1 MIEFIREEN
10 LPAHMLTLRTPT
22 PTRVG
27 FLMGVVFMRAL
38 TIAMINFN
46 KAKENTPDHLD
57 RGFFCFTVL
66 IHPLETAQSI
76 QISVN
81 YPNTIGKFPEM
92 TPTDAYTPAV
102 VKYAGFLYMFQLEFP
117 DKDAFPFLKDM
128 FKMNVIT
135 HNSDNWLSFVD
146 GEDYLDGVFF
156 DEVES
161 QTRFKKSSFLPD
173 DFNIR
178 VHFNSKSCFVS
189 SLPFGFSPKG
199 RAKNSLW
206 EGKEKGRVFNRRRVA
221 CFKEQGGKGKGGC
234 FKTPLLCNRPF
245 KFSTGRELFRFLPVE
260 I

>member
-1 MIEFIREEN
+1 
-10 LPAHMLTLRTPT
+10 
-22 PTRVG
+22 
-27 FLMGVVFMRAL
+27 
-38 TIAMINFN
+38 
-46 KAKENTPDHLD
+46 
-57 RGFFCFTVL
+57 
-66 IHPLETAQSI
+66 
-76 QISVN
+76 
-81 YPNTIGKFPEM
+81 M

-178 VHFNSKSCFVS
+178 VHFNSS
-189 SLPFGFSPKG
+189 SYEESAIDAIEMGIPGISSNYSFLSVEKLSIDDENWNVHRLLERANLIYKQRLEVYCSYVNFPPFCP
-199 RAKNSLW
+199 A
-206 EGKEKGRVFNRRRVA
+206 
-221 CFKEQGGKGKGGC
+221 
-234 FKTPLLCNRPF
+234 P
-245 KFSTGRELFRFLPVE
+245 
-260 I
+260 